1 MPVETGIIFQVR
13 DAESSARSDLLTT
26 IIGLAPGGMGVRQIP
41 LDPAG
46 FQVRTGGGDNENRID
61 VCRDHL
67 GNTFLSRS
75 SAREHGRSQEDVRN
89 R

>member
-1 MPVETGIIFQVR
+1 
-13 DAESSARSDLLTT
+13 
-26 IIGLAPGGMGVRQIP
+26 MGVRQIP